1 MKKTLSLVVCLVAVA
16 TLSLGATPAPD
27 SDPKMTKEERDKV
40 IKALIDSQ
48 KELLGM
54 IENLTDEQWNFR
66 PAPFKW
72 TIGQTAEHIALGEVL
87 LFQAVEQALA
97 APANPDWEAKTMNK
111 LQIIEGPMAGRAGRA
126 KAPEPIQ
133 PIGKNMSRAEIM
145 KLLRDSRAKSMKFAQ
160 ETNADLKSHTRDH
173 PFPIFGTLNA
183 YQWLMYIPGHNF
195 RHNKQ
200 IAEIKANP
208 NFPAAK

>member
-1 MKKTLSLVVCLVAVA
+1 MRKTLALLFC
-16 TLSLGATPAPD
+16 LSLLSSLTPGAGLARG

-40 IKALIDSQ
+40 IKILLDSQ
-48 KELLGM
+48 KELMDM

-72 TIGQTAEHIALGEVL
+72 TIGQTAEHIALGEGL
-87 LFQAVEQALA
+87 LFQAVERALA
-97 APANPDWEAKTMNK
+97 APANPDWETKTANK
-111 LQIIEGPMAGRAGRA
+111 LQIIEGPMAGRSGRA
-126 KAPEPIQ
+126 KSPDPIQ

-145 KLLRDSRAKSMKFAQ
+145 TLLKESRAKTLKFAR
-160 ETNADLKSHTRDH
+160 ETNADLKAHTLDH

-183 YQWLMYIPGHNF
+183 YQWLIYVPGHNL

-208 NFPAAK
+208 NFPKAK